1 MQSLSLWLR
10 ACKLAGTVEQT
21 RGYNFSIKEKDNKI
35 PACQISCTT
44 LHSLTINNLSHDKVS
59 IFQKLFRNGFEADH
73 QKLVQKKAI
82 SAFINFIKRS
92 SLLCLH
98 GESLN
103 LSFIFAMETPFSC
116 RGILYKGR
124 CSNIWCYSLLRLGH
138 DPSRGL
144 EPKVWLFGHFCDQKG
159 SRSPKLF

>member
-1 MQSLSLWLR
+1 MVRSGEMPPR
-10 ACKLAGTVEQT
+10 PPNVE
-21 RGYNFSIKEKDNKI
+21 I
-35 PACQISCTT
+35 
-44 LHSLTINNLSHDKVS
+44 LLSLTINNLSHDKVS

-116 RGILYKGR
+116 RRILYKGR